1 MCFSSITLGM
11 LQRSGS
17 AVGCDVSHVVDL
29 QALRAR
35 EAEMDSQ
42 YQRQQLLIWQYNSI
56 RGLMGITEIISEQLF
71 TCRAEP
77 SCTRSLQHLL
87 QQLMGIAA
95 RWQSQALVQLFTCA
109 GQGLSSS
116 RLAEQEQLPAGEA
129 ALEILQQVKVGL
141 LGAAA
146 RCLAVYLPESAHSTR
161 RGWGHW
167 LGSTAGIQVCQFCS
181 AIVQCLMVTTAISWA
196 QLVIKKP
203 LWSAS
208 SQSGNWNNS
217 DNEPTHDHSTR
228 LVHQQVTML
237 IASYVTALFSL
248 LI

>member
-1 MCFSSITLGM
+1 MCVAWIILLAFVMCSRSAKAMCFSSITLGM

-95 RWQSQALVQLFTCA
+95 RWQSQALVQLFACA

-141 LGAAA
+141 RGAAA
-146 RCLAVYLPESAHSTR
+146 RCLAVHLPEGAHSTR
-161 RGWGHW
+161 RGWGTGW
-167 LGSTAGIQVCQFCS
+167 VA
-181 AIVQCLMVTTAISWA
+181 
-196 QLVIKKP
+196 
-203 LWSAS
+203 
-208 SQSGNWNNS
+208 
-217 DNEPTHDHSTR
+217 
-228 LVHQQVTML
+228 
-237 IASYVTALFSL
+237 L
-248 LI
+248 LIYRYANSAQQLFNV